1 MLPKRHRSAKSAT
14 NARSEL
20 RQSLD
25 HCRSAFVGAG
35 FFSLIINLLMLT
47 GPLFMLQVYDRV
59 LASRSVP
66 TLIALTCLV
75 AGLYVF
81 LGVLE
86 FVRSRVLS
94 RVGSQI
100 SRDLNPRTFNIWV
113 TGGLAGR
120 QVPGAPLQDLQSL
133 RSFLA
138 GSGPAA
144 LFDMPWV
151 PVYLAIIFL
160 FHWTLGLVATVG
172 ALIILSLAIINEF
185 LTRST
190 LEDAHQFQLQST
202 TFAQHC
208 HRNAEAVVA
217 MGMTQQVQSRWLALQ
232 NKAASGQLLVS
243 DRAGGIASAS
253 KSFRRFL
260 QSAILAVGAVLAIQQ
275 LITPGVMIAASII
288 MGRALA
294 PIDQAIGQW
303 KGFINTRQA
312 WNRLSTLFN
321 SLPDVAKR
329 TALPAPKGRL
339 TVDNVIARPPNGE
352 KPILEAVSFNLEP
365 GQGLG
370 VIGPSASGK
379 TTLAR
384 LLTGL
389 WMPIRGSIRLD
400 GATLDQWDTDDLGR
414 HIGYLPQDIELF
426 DGSVRDNIARFAD
439 DASDEAVVEAANW
452 AGAHDMI
459 LAFPEGYDTTI
470 GDRGAVLSGGQRQ
483 RIGLARALFGN
494 PALVVLDE
502 PNASL
507 DSAGDDALTGAI
519 KGLRERQKTVV
530 VMAHRPSA
538 IAAVDMLLMLK
549 NGQQCAF
556 GPKEN
561 VLREV
566 TQLAPTSPEAAKG
579 QRLAS

>member
-1 MLPKRHRSAKSAT
+1 MLPKRHRNATSAT
-14 NARSEL
+14 TARSEL
-20 RQSLD
+20 QHALD
-25 HCRSAFVGAG
+25 RCRSAFVGAG
-35 FFSLIINLLMLT
+35 FFSLITNLLMLT

-66 TLIALTCLV
+66 TLVALIGLV

-81 LGVLE
+81 LGILE
-86 FVRSRVLS
+86 FIRSRVLS

-100 SRDLNPRTFNIWV
+100 CQDLNPRTFNIWV

-120 QVPGAPLQDLQSL
+120 QTLGLPLHDLRSL
-133 RSFLA
+133 RNFLS
-138 GSGPAA
+138 GSGPGA

-151 PVYLAIIFL
+151 PVYLGILFL
-160 FHWTLGLVATVG
+160 FHWTLGVVAAVG
-172 ALIILSLAIINEF
+172 ALIVLSLAVINEF

-190 LEDAHQFQLQST
+190 LDDAHRFQAQSNA
-202 TFAQHC
+202 FAEHC

-217 MGMTQQVQSRWLALQ
+217 MGMVQPVQGRWLSLQ
-232 NKAASGQLLVS
+232 NRASSEQSLAS
-243 DRAGGIASAS
+243 DRVGGITAVS
-253 KSFRRFL
+253 KSIRRFL

-294 PIDQAIGQW
+294 PVDQAIGQW
-303 KGFINTRQA
+303 KGFVNARQA
-312 WNRLSTLFN
+312 WSRLAALFD
-321 SLPDVAKR
+321 SVPATSR
-329 TALPAPKGRL
+329 QTALPPPKGHL
-339 TVDNVIARPPNGE
+339 SVDNVIAKPPQGE
-352 KPILEAVSFNLEP
+352 RPILEAVSFGLEP
-365 GQGLG
+365 GQALG

-384 LLTGL
+384 LLIGL

-400 GATLDQWDTDDLGR
+400 GATLDQWDPDQLGR

-426 DGSVRDNIARFAD
+426 DGSVRDNIARLND
-439 DASDEAVVEAANW
+439 DASDEAVVQAATW
-452 AGAHDMI
+452 AGAHEMI
-459 LAFPEGYDTTI
+459 LALADGYDTKI

-507 DSAGDDALTGAI
+507 DSAGDDALTVAI
-519 KGLRERQKTVV
+519 KGLRERQRTVV

-538 IAAVDMLLMLK
+538 IAAVDMLLVLK
-549 NGQQCAF
+549 DGRQRAF
-556 GPKEN
+556 GPKDE
-561 VLREV
+561 VLRDV
-566 TQLAPTSPEAAKG
+566 TRLAPTSSTTIPE